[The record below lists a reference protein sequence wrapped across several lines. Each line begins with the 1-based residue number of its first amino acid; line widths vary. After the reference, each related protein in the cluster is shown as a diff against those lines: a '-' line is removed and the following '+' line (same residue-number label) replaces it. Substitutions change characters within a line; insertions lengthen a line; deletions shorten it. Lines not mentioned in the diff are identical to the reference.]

1 MLNFEEELQKFKP
14 SLEIDDIE
22 EALYQETL
30 AGTGNTQAVRR
41 DQQDQEEGGR

>member
-1 MLNFEEELQKFKP
+1 MLSCEEELQKFKP

-30 AGTGNTQAVRR
+30 AGTGNTQAVRS

>member
-30 AGTGNTQAVRR
+30 AGTGNTQAVRSE
-41 DQQDQEEGGR
+41 QQDQEEGGR

>member
-1 MLNFEEELQKFKP
+1 MLNIEEELQKLKP
-14 SLEIDDIE
+14 SFEIDDIE

-30 AGTGNTQAVRR
+30 AGTGNTQAVRS

>member
-22 EALYQETL
+22 EAL
-30 AGTGNTQAVRR
+30 AGTGNTQAVQS